1 MSVNFEKKYSIFVKN
16 FFWKKEILINII
28 YINPN
33 KNKIDQKSDKYFLE
47 KFESLNID
55 ADKINEIYFYKF
67 KAFPYIDT
75 WNINIYNY
83 RYKEQD
89 LKLME
94 IADICIDS
102 KYQSRGI
109 GSQIMS
115 ILEKIA
121 IENKINYIVGE
132 LEEDR
137 DGEPLE
143 NRKRFFIK
151 NGFILE
157 KSNLPKFSG
166 VVAKKKIGDI
176 IQL

>member
-1 MSVNFEKKYSIFVKN
+1 MSIDIEKEYPIFIKKY
-16 FFWKKEILINII
+16 FWKKETLVKVI
-28 YINPN
+28 YL
-33 KNKIDQKSDKYFLE
+33 KLGTNKINQKSEEHFLE
-47 KFESLNID
+47 KFKSLNID
-55 ADKINEIYFYKF
+55 ADKINKIYFYKF
-67 KAFPYIDT
+67 ESCPYIDT
-75 WNINIYNY
+75 WNINIYDY
-83 RYKEQD
+83 LYKKQN

-102 KYQSRGI
+102 KYQNRRI

-121 IENKINYIVGE
+121 IKNQISYIVGE

-143 NRKRFFIK
+143 DRKRFFTK
-151 NGFILE
+151 NGFTLE

-166 VVAKKKIGDI
+166 TVAKKKIGDI

>member
-1 MSVNFEKKYSIFVKN
+1 MSINIEKEYSIFIKN
-16 FFWKKEILINII
+16 FFWKKEILIKAI
-28 YINPN
+28 YL
-33 KNKIDQKSDKYFLE
+33 KLGTNKINQKSEKYFLE
-47 KFESLNID
+47 KFKSLNIG
-55 ADKINEIYFYKF
+55 ADKINKIYFYKF
-67 KAFPYIDT
+67 ESYPYIDT
-75 WNINIYNY
+75 WNINIYY
-83 RYKEQD
+83 YSYKEQN

-94 IADICIDS
+94 IVDICIDS
-102 KYQSRGI
+102 KYQNRGI

-121 IENKINYIVGE
+121 IKNGINYIVGE

-143 NRKRFFIK
+143 DRKRFFTK
-151 NGFILE
+151 NGFNLE
-157 KSNLPKFSG
+157 KSNNPKFSG